1 VSARSGPAR
10 REEIEDQVPTYGYR
24 CQQCGEEFDV
34 WQRMSDEAKADCPAC
49 GAAGKRLFFPAG
61 IVFKGSGFYKTDSRK
76 SSDGASKTSS
86 PSTSTTKSGSGSG
99 SDSTAPPASTPS
111 SSSGSSGSDSGSTSS
126 SSTAA
131 AAAD

>member
-1 VSARSGPAR
+1 
-10 REEIEDQVPTYGYR
+10 VPTYGYR

-34 WQRMSDEAKADCPAC
+34 WQRMSDEAKADCPKC

-61 IVFKGSGFYKTDSRK
+61 IVFKGTGFYKTDSRK
-76 SSDGASKTSS
+76 SSSSSDGASTSAPATPAKAA
-86 PSTSTTKSGSGSG
+86 PSTSTSTSSPTPPASTGSSSGSG
-99 SDSTAPPASTPS
+99 SDSGTT
-111 SSSGSSGSDSGSTSS
+111 S

>member
-1 VSARSGPAR
+1 
-10 REEIEDQVPTYGYR
+10 VPTYGYR
-24 CQQCGEEFDV
+24 CQECGEEFDV
-34 WQRMSDEAKADCPAC
+34 WQRMSDEAKAACPAC

-76 SSDGASKTSS
+76 SSDGAAKPST
-86 PSTSTTKSGSGSG
+86 PSTSTTKTGSGSG
-99 SDSTAPPASTPS
+99 STTPPAST
-111 SSSGSSGSDSGSTSS
+111 SSGSSGSDSGSTSS

>member
-1 VSARSGPAR
+1 
-10 REEIEDQVPTYGYR
+10 VPTYGYR

-34 WQRMSDEAKADCPAC
+34 WQRMSDEAKADCPKC

-61 IVFKGSGFYKTDSRK
+61 IVFKGTGFYKTDSRK
-76 SSDGASKTSS
+76 SSSSSDGASTSAPATPAKTA
-86 PSTSTTKSGSGSG
+86 PSTSTPTTSPTPPASTGSSSGSG
-99 SDSTAPPASTPS
+99 SDSGTT
-111 SSSGSSGSDSGSTSS
+111 S